1 MFGLDATLT
10 QRVLTVLQE
19 AGFVH
24 GKYGD
29 VDYDLRDCMLLPDD
43 DELTNRIHV
52 FADGRK
58 IAYVDVLRSGEAI
71 LTMQLAEWLHS
82 KGTTAVVMEE
92 WAQFG
97 PFKARTKGR

>member
-1 MFGLDATLT
+1 MFELDATLT

-19 AGFVH
+19 AGFVG

-29 VDYDLRDCMLLPDD
+29 VDYDLRDSMLPDD

-71 LTMQLAEWLHS
+71 LTMQLAELLKS
-82 KGTTAVVMEE
+82 NSTNFVIMEE
-92 WAQFG
+92 WAQYG